1 MFAGLLNKGFR
12 GSLVMLIVVFL
23 VCATVTYFSM
33 VPLELNNYPDL
44 FYNYFTRNLENKF
57 LINSL
62 NFFCIGAG
70 VLLMSMIV
78 SNQEIS
84 DKQNYF
90 PVFLYLM
97 ICIAAVSPTQITPQ
111 IFTNVFVLLS
121 LYMLLEIYRKERVLK
136 IIFEAS
142 FWLSCSAFI
151 TISSIFSF
159 PLFFTVLVIL
169 RPFHW
174 KEWAVAFLGFVMP
187 VFLYECLAYLFE
199 LNQWFLFDA
208 ITQFKQYMKMP
219 LFSEYFFPLM
229 LFLMILLLLS
239 VANVLLY
246 GSGNTVKKQ
255 RAKTIFFWYLF
266 FCTLGF
272 FSGGAN
278 SSSVLLLSAV
288 PVSFFAG
295 DFLYGI
301 RQTKITNTLLTLMG
315 LCILVLMLGKL
326 GLL

>member
-12 GSLVMLIVVFL
+12 GSLALLIILFL
-23 VCATVTYFSM
+23 LSAALNYFSR
-33 VPLELNNYPDL
+33 VPLENNAYPDL

-62 NFFCIGAG
+62 NFFCIGLG
-70 VLLMSMIV
+70 VLLMSMIT

-90 PVFLYLM
+90 PVFLYLF
-97 ICIAAVSPTQITPQ
+97 ICVAAVNPVQITPQ
-111 IFTNVFVLLS
+111 IFTNVFGLLS
-121 LYMLLEIYRKERVLK
+121 LYMLLDIYRKEKVFK
-136 IIFEAS
+136 SIFEAA

-151 TISSIFSF
+151 TISSIISF
-159 PLFFTVLVIL
+159 PLFFTILVVL
-169 RPFHW
+169 RPFYW
-174 KEWAVAFLGFVMP
+174 REWAIALLGFLTP
-187 VFLYECLAYLFE
+187 VFLYESLAYLFDF
-199 LNQWFLFDA
+199 NQWFLFDA
-208 ITQFKQYMKMP
+208 IALFTKYMKVP
-219 LFSEYFFPLM
+219 VFSEYYFPLL
-229 LFLMILLLLS
+229 LFLFVLLVLS
-239 VANVLLY
+239 IANVLLY

-266 FCTLGF
+266 FCVFGF

-278 SSSVLLLSAV
+278 TSSILLLSAV

-301 RQTKITNTLLTLMG
+301 RQSKITNTLITL
-315 LCILVLMLGKL
+315 LMLCVLVVALGKA
-326 GLL
+326 GVF